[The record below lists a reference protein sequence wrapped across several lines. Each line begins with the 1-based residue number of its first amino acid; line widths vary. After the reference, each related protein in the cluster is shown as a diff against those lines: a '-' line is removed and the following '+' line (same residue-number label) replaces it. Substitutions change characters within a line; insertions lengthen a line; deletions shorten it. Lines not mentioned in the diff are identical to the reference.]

1 MGDIFRNQIAKINKI
16 GTNEVFKG
24 KQKPKKVYHYCL

>member
-1 MGDIFRNQIAKINKI
+1 MGDVFRNQIAKIKKT
-16 GTNEVFKG
+16 GANEVFKG